1 MQLTKMRAKC
11 DKHVHV
17 KHECCLCR
25 GNDICS
31 QVFFGSLLCKQTIER
46 ITFHN
51 LRGLK
56 IAFN

>member
-1 MQLTKMRAKC
+1 MRAKC